1 MAKWSIEHVRQDLT
15 GPDPNTVARR
25 KSLIRDVKSVREK
38 LTSATGLVRAFDH
51 ELVRMYAQQH
61 ISGAPAI
68 VLLAVGVATT
78 ASLWVT
84 PVFAAAWLAAM
95 ILATLLGYVL
105 CQRFLNR
112 ADLEDHSAI
121 TAWRRLLPAAEALHG
136 LTWALILVLF
146 IGNEEPGAKMFV
158 LTTLLMVSA
167 LTVMI
172 GSPMPAAVYAGLVPV
187 AGGMGLLLMAGRDMD
202 SFIVSA
208 MGGGA
213 LLFLVFLANR
223 LYSNNVAALE
233 FRAEKD
239 ALIAE
244 LETAKSNSDEAR
256 RKAEEAN
263 LAKSRF
269 LATMSHE
276 LRTPLNAILGF
287 SEVMKGEVF
296 GPHSNESYKEY
307 SSDIHSSGQHL
318 LNLINE
324 ILDLSRIEAGKYEL
338 KEEAVSLAAVV
349 EDAHHM
355 LKLRAKAK
363 SQTIRE
369 MVEPDL
375 PRVWADERA
384 IRQIVLNLLT
394 NAIKFTPQGGEITIK
409 AGWTASG
416 GQYVS
421 VVDSGPGIPEEE
433 LPTVMESFGRGSLA
447 LKTAEQG
454 TGLGL
459 PIVKG
464 LVELHGG
471 VFNLNSR
478 LRIGTEVTFTIPA
491 ERVMDT
497 LPAVHEGPA
506 SPLTQR
512 YRAA

>member
-15 GPDPNTVARR
+15 GPDPSAVARR

-61 ISGAPAI
+61 ISGAPAV

-78 ASLWVT
+78 ASLWVA
-84 PVFAAAWLAAM
+84 PVFAAGWLGAM
-95 ILATLLGYVL
+95 ILATLIGYML
-105 CQRFLNR
+105 CQRLLTR
-112 ADLEDHSAI
+112 VDESDHLAI
-121 TAWRRLLPAAEALHG
+121 SRWRKLLPAAEALHG

-146 IGNEEPGAKMFV
+146 VGNEEPGAKMFV
-158 LTTLLMVSA
+158 LTTLLMVGA

-172 GSPMPAAVYAGLVPV
+172 ASPMPAAVYAGLVPV
-187 AGGMGLLLMAGRDMD
+187 AGGMGLLLMAGRDMN
-202 SFIVSA
+202 SVIVSA

-296 GPHSNESYKEY
+296 GPHSTESYKEY
-307 SSDIHSSGQHL
+307 SADIHSSGQHL

-338 KEEAVSLAAVV
+338 KEEALSLAAVV

-355 LKLRAKAK
+355 LKLRSKAKA
-363 SQTIRE
+363 QTIRE
-369 MVEPDL
+369 VVEPDL

-394 NAIKFTPQGGEITIK
+394 NAIKFTPQGGEIVIK
-409 AGWTASG
+409 AGWTKSG

-421 VVDSGPGIPEEE
+421 VVDSGPGIPEDE

-497 LPAVHEGPA
+497 LPAVHDANGVRSA
-506 SPLTQR
+506 R
-512 YRAA
+512 HRAA